1 MKDKDEICTLDTLF
15 SFSWNAMK
23 EVLMHRSVVS
33 SMASASIVSSYVS
46 TPFIGFQISDP
57 EALGFLVATTTCRAR
72 MLSHIIKKIPLDD
85 VIHFT
90 LFQHNETVT
99 KTRHVNF
106 QILRSETWSQL
117 CVLGVDTLPAITMDR
132 AH

>member
-1 MKDKDEICTLDTLF
+1 MT
-15 SFSWNAMK
+15 
-23 EVLMHRSVVS
+23 EVLIHCSVVS

-72 MLSHIIKKIPLDD
+72 MLSHIKKIPLGD